1 MTTTNELIG
10 QLAADAKAIPRPGA
24 VLRRLSIGLA
34 IGVVAASVATVT
46 SFGMPL
52 QAVHHTGA
60 AAFAM
65 QLLFSTA
72 LFGIALVLL
81 FVAGRP
87 VHELGKRWL
96 WLLMPPSVVSI
107 SAVTE
112 LSKIGRAHFCP
123 PVTYSPLL
131 F

>member
-1 MTTTNELIG
+1 MTTTNELSG

-65 QLLFSTA
+65 KLLFSTA
-72 LFGIALVLL
+72 LFGIELVLL

-87 VHELGKRWL
+87 GHALGKRW
-96 WLLMPPSVVSI
+96 PCDRDSVV
-107 SAVTE
+107 
-112 LSKIGRAHFCP
+112 
-123 PVTYSPLL
+123 
-131 F
+131 